1 MCLQKLINKF
11 WKFIEKSDN
20 ERISNTK
27 YPDDIE
33 SIIDIPYID
42 DGDRCHLLDVYMPK
56 DKINDTLPTIIDI
69 HGGGYYYGYKE
80 INKLYNN
87 TLAQYGFK
95 VVSGNYRLAP
105 KFTFKDMVQDLFE
118 ELKWVKDNADK
129 YGFDLNNLFITGDSA
144 GGTLTNLV
152 LAVNSNKELQ
162 ELFEATPLVSFKAA
176 AFTCGVL
183 RPGKY
188 PAFYMKYL
196 YGKDYKKSKL
206 YKVCNFQD
214 NMSTSF
220 PPVFFNTCKGD
231 PFKKDNILAYNQMRE
246 NGLTAELYYYENKK
260 ENDKGVG
267 HVYVILTPDLDVSH
281 KTTEEL
287 INFFKIYVD

>member
-11 WKFIEKSDN
+11 WKFIEKNDN
-20 ERISNTK
+20 IRIANTK

-56 DKINDTLPTIIDI
+56 DKTNDNLPTIIDI

-95 VVSGNYRLAP
+95 VISFNYRLAP

-118 ELKWVKDNADK
+118 ALKWVKDNAEEYK
-129 YGFDLNNLFITGDSA
+129 FDLNNLFITGDSA

-152 LAVNSNKELQ
+152 LATTCSPKLQ
-162 ELFEATPLVSFKAA
+162 EIFEVTPLVSFKAA
-176 AFTCGVL
+176 GITCGVL
-183 RPGKY
+183 KPGKN

-196 YGKDYKKSKL
+196 YGKEYKKSAF
-206 YKVCNFQD
+206 YRVCDFKD
-214 NMSTSF
+214 NISKDF

-231 PFKKDNILAYNQMRE
+231 PFKKDNIMAYNLMRD

-260 ENDKGVG
+260 ENGKGVG
-267 HVYVILTPDLDVSH
+267 HVYVILTPDLEISS
-281 KTTEEL
+281 KTNEEL
-287 INFFKIYVD
+287 INFFRTYID